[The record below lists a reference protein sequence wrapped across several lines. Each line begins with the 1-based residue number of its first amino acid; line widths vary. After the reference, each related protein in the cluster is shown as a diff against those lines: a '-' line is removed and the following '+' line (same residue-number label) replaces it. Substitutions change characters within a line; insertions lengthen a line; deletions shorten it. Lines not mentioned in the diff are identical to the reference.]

1 MNKVLEKITIV
12 YKEGVYCI
20 FHIDEQFMTIL
31 QLLYIEGILFTFS
44 HIYDIK
50 AYSEG
55 KKSIANI
62 LYLKNACQNIM
73 ALFVILHVISVY
85 AVCFFIKRRKSES
98 KKIVMLGI
106 LINVLLFVASIIS
119 TMSFFPFECIIVM
132 FFSCLLLPIFLVMAF
147 VIVPYIVKK
156 TTSENDLAEKY
167 SSNVLKFILKEKS
180 IVALKVV
187 VIVIYFLV
195 SIIFFKVSIIIKAII
210 TLAFILICPIISGMA
225 KRGYNIL
232 YIMMETTRYIS

>member
-1 MNKVLEKITIV
+1 MNKVLKKMTIV

-31 QLLYIEGILFTFS
+31 QLLYIEGILFTLS
-44 HIYDIK
+44 QIYDIK
-50 AYSEG
+50 TYSER
-55 KKSIANI
+55 KANI
-62 LYLKNACQNIM
+62 LYFKNACQNIM

-85 AVCFFIKRRKSES
+85 LVCFFIKRRKSES
-98 KKIVMLGI
+98 KKILMLAI
-106 LINVLLFVASIIS
+106 LINVLVFVASIIS

-132 FFSCLLLPIFLVMAF
+132 LFSCLLLPIFLVIAF
-147 VIVPYIVKK
+147 VGVPYFVKE
-156 TTSENDLAEKY
+156 TTSEKDLAEKY

-180 IVALKVV
+180 IIALKVV

-210 TLAFILICPIISGMA
+210 TLVFILICPIISGMA

-232 YIMMETTRYIS
+232 YIMIETTRYIS